1 MGQFKQISKILKFIP
16 NSFTKSEIYNTLNCI
31 PLPIAMVDNH
41 QNIIFTNQQFL
52 NFTGISDLNNTNCK
66 NSFCNDQSCMCHV
79 INDSTDEKSSNKV
92 KRRFIKKDGSIAFI
106 NRITHKLEINNLVCT
121 LIFIFDMTE
130 EEMLKKHQDQIIK
143 EKSIAE
149 LYALKEAKKFE
160 FLFENLGDALYLLN
174 KKGNVV
180 KVNEKTTQYLGYTKD
195 ELLKMNILDINE
207 PKNIL
212 KSKRILKNIKKDKK
226 LLFETT
232 HVTKNGDIK
241 TVEVTSRYIKLN
253 NEDFIFSSVRDIT
266 QRKKMEQDLIFSK
279 EKAQESEKL
288 KYAFL
293 NNISHQVRT
302 PLSGILG
309 MMDLLESNYTD
320 LTLEK
325 RTEYFEI
332 IRKCSDRLLNT
343 IEDVIEVSKLSSG
356 TAEPKSSSF
365 SLKAEIEKVIKE
377 VKEIHIENRNTF
389 YLEMDSSVTMI
400 KTDKAILMRVLKNL
414 MDNAFKFNFNKN
426 LKLTIQNRE
435 ENIFFSMED
444 DGNGIQETY
453 INNIF
458 EPFTQTEFSLN
469 QAINGSGLGLTISKN
484 IVSSLGGDLKVE
496 NLDGKGIK
504 FYFTIPNI
512 LANEFGT
519 GEEKLKNKTILIAED
534 DLVTY
539 LFLKNLLE
547 GEGCF
552 LIHAL
557 NGKEAVEKFE
567 NNKQIDLI
575 IMDINM
581 PIMDG
586 LTATQA
592 IRNTCSEIPILAH
605 SAFVH
610 DQFNDNCL
618 NYGFNDFIEKPVK
631 KKILLEKIIT
641 YTKNKGYAYF

>member
-16 NSFTKSEIYNTLNCI
+16 NSFTKSEIYNILNCI
-31 PLPIAMVDNH
+31 PLPIAMVDNC

-52 NFTGISDLNNTNCK
+52 DFIGISNLNNLSCK
-66 NSFCNDQSCMCHV
+66 NSFCNNLSCICRV
-79 INDSTDEKSSNKV
+79 INDTNDEKPSNKV
-92 KRRFIKKDGSIAFI
+92 KRRFIKNDGSIAFI
-106 NRITHKLEINNLVCT
+106 NRITHQLEINHVACK
-121 LIFIFDMTE
+121 LIFIIDITE
-130 EEMLKKHQDQIIK
+130 EEMLKKHQDLIIK

-174 KKGNVV
+174 KKGGFV
-180 KVNEKTTQYLGYTKD
+180 KVNEKASQYLGYSKE
-195 ELLKMNILDINE
+195 ELLKMNVLDINE

-212 KSKRILKNIKKDKK
+212 KSKRIIKHIKKNKK
-226 LLFETT
+226 LLFETN

-241 TVEVTSRYIKLN
+241 TVEVTARYINLN

-266 QRKKMEQDLIFSK
+266 QRKKMEQDLLFSK

-293 NNISHQVRT
+293 NTISHQVRT

-309 MMDLLESNYTD
+309 IMDILENNYTN

-325 RTEYFEI
+325 RTEFFET
-332 IRKCSDRLLNT
+332 IRNCSDKLLNT

-356 TAEPKSSSF
+356 IAEPKPSSF
-365 SLKAEIEKVIKE
+365 SLKAEIEKLIKE
-377 VKEIHIENRNTF
+377 LKEIHNENNNTF
-389 YLEMDSSVTMI
+389 SLEMDTSVTVI
-400 KTDKAILMRVLKNL
+400 KTDKNILIRVLKNL

-426 LKLTIQNRE
+426 LKLTIQNRDDS
-435 ENIFFSMED
+435 IFFSMED
-444 DGNGIQETY
+444 DGDGIKEKC
-453 INNIF
+453 IGSIF
-458 EPFTQTEFSLN
+458 EPFTQSEFSLN
-469 QAINGSGLGLTISKN
+469 QTINGSGLGLTISKKIIN
-484 IVSSLGGDLKVE
+484 CLGGDLKVE

-504 FYFTIPNI
+504 FYFTIPNM
-512 LANEFGT
+512 LLNELGT
-519 GEEKLKNKTILIAED
+519 SEEKLKNKTILIAED
-534 DLVTY
+534 DLITY

-547 GEGCF
+547 GEGCL
-552 LIHAL
+552 LIHAM

-567 NNKQIDLI
+567 KNKQIDLI

-610 DQFNDNCL
+610 DRFNDNCL
-618 NYGFNDFIEKPVK
+618 EYGFNDFIEKPVK
-631 KKILLEKIIT
+631 KKILLEKITT
-641 YTKNKGYAYF
+641 YTKNKHISYF

>member
-1 MGQFKQISKILKFIP
+1 MSQFKQISKILKFIP
-16 NSFTKSEIYNTLNCI
+16 SSFSKSEIYNILNCI
-31 PLPIAMVDNH
+31 PLPIAMVDND
-41 QNIIFTNQQFL
+41 QDIIFTNQQFL
-52 NFTGISDLNNTNCK
+52 DFVGISNIKNTSCK
-66 NSFCNDQSCMCHV
+66 NSFCSNLSCVCRV
-79 INDSTDEKSSNKV
+79 INDATDEKPSSKA
-92 KRRFIKKDGSIAFI
+92 KRHFTKSDGSMAFI
-106 NRITHKLEINNLVCT
+106 NKITHKLEINNVACK
-121 LIFIFDMTE
+121 LIFIIDITE

-143 EKSIAE
+143 EKSVAE

-174 KKGNVV
+174 KKGDFV
-180 KVNEKTTQYLGYTKD
+180 KVNEKTTQYLGYSKE

-207 PKNIL
+207 PQNIL
-212 KSKRILKNIKKDKK
+212 KSKKIIKNIKKNKK
-226 LLFETT
+226 LLFETN
-232 HVTKNGDIK
+232 HITKNGDIK
-241 TVEVTSRYIKLN
+241 TVEVTSRYINLN
-253 NEDFIFSSVRDIT
+253 NEDLIFSSVRDVT
-266 QRKKMEQDLIFSK
+266 QRKKMEQDLLFSK

-302 PLSGILG
+302 PLNGILG
-309 MMDLLESNYTD
+309 IVDILENNDTNLS
-320 LTLEK
+320 LEK
-325 RTEYFEI
+325 RAEYFEI
-332 IRKCSDRLLNT
+332 IRKCSDKLLNT

-356 TAEPKSSSF
+356 IIEPKTSSF
-365 SLKAEIEKVIKE
+365 SLKTEVEKLIKKI
-377 VKEIHIENRNTF
+377 KEIHNENKNTF
-389 YLEMDSSVTMI
+389 SLEMDTSITII
-400 KTDKAILMRVLKNL
+400 KTDKDILMRVLKNL

-426 LKLTIQNRE
+426 LKLTIQNID

-444 DGNGIQETY
+444 DGDGIRENY
-453 INNIF
+453 ISSIF
-458 EPFTQTEFSLN
+458 EPFTQSDFDLN
-469 QAINGSGLGLTISKN
+469 HVINGSGLGLTMSKK
-484 IVSSLGGDLKVE
+484 IVSCLGGDLKVE
-496 NLDGKGIK
+496 NLNNQGVK

-512 LANEFGT
+512 HVSEFET
-519 GEEKLKNKTILIAED
+519 SEKRLKNKTILIAED
-534 DLVTY
+534 DRVTY

-547 GEGCF
+547 REGCL

-557 NGKEAVEKFE
+557 NGKEAVEKFKE
-567 NNKQIDLI
+567 NTQIDLI

-586 LTATQA
+586 LTATQT

-641 YTKNKGYAYF
+641 YTKNKHIACV

>member
-16 NSFTKSEIYNTLNCI
+16 NSFTKSEIYNILNCI
-31 PLPIAMVDNH
+31 PLPIAMVDNY

-52 NFTGISDLNNTNCK
+52 DFIGISNLNNISCK
-66 NSFCNDQSCMCHV
+66 NSFCNNLSCICRI
-79 INDSTDEKSSNKV
+79 INDTADEKPLSKV
-92 KRRFIKKDGSIAFI
+92 KRRFVKNDGNISFI
-106 NRITHKLEINNLVCT
+106 NRITHKLEINNVECK
-121 LIFIFDMTE
+121 LIFIIDITE
-130 EEMLKKHQDQIIK
+130 EEMLKKHQDLIIK

-174 KKGNVV
+174 KKGGFV
-180 KVNEKTTQYLGYTKD
+180 KVNEKATQYLGYSKE
-195 ELLKMNILDINE
+195 ELLKMNVLDINE

-212 KSKRILKNIKKDKK
+212 KSKKILKNIKKNKK
-226 LLFETT
+226 LLFETN
-232 HVTKNGDIK
+232 HVTKSGEIK
-241 TVEVTSRYIKLN
+241 TVEVTARYIKLN
-253 NEDFIFSSVRDIT
+253 NEDFIFSSVRDVT
-266 QRKKMEQDLIFSK
+266 QRKKMEQDLILSK

-309 MMDLLESNYTD
+309 MMDLLESNYTN

-325 RTEYFEI
+325 RTEYFET
-332 IRKCSDRLLNT
+332 IRKCSDKLLST
-343 IEDVIEVSKLSSG
+343 IEDVLEVSKLSSG
-356 TAEPKSSSF
+356 IAEPKPSSF
-365 SLKAEIEKVIKE
+365 SLKAEIEKLIKD
-377 VKEIHIENRNTF
+377 VKEIYNENNNTF
-389 YLEMDSSVTMI
+389 SLEMDTSITVI
-400 KTDKAILMRVLKNL
+400 KTDKDILIRVLKNL

-426 LKLTIQNRE
+426 LKLTIQNKDDS
-435 ENIFFSMED
+435 IFFSMED
-444 DGNGIQETY
+444 DGNGIKEEC
-453 INNIF
+453 IGSIF
-458 EPFTQTEFSLN
+458 EPFTQSEFSLN
-469 QAINGSGLGLTISKN
+469 KAINGSGLGLTISKKIIN
-484 IVSSLGGDLKVE
+484 CLGGELKVE
-496 NLDGKGIK
+496 NLEGKGIK
-504 FYFTIPNI
+504 FYFSIPNM
-512 LANEFGT
+512 LSNEFCEGN
-519 GEEKLKNKTILIAED
+519 EKLKNKTILIAED
-534 DLVTY
+534 DMVTY

-547 GEGCF
+547 TEGCI

-557 NGKEAVEKFE
+557 NGKQAIEKFE
-567 NNKQIDLI
+567 KNKHIDLI

-586 LTATQA
+586 LAATQV

-631 KKILLEKIIT
+631 KKVLLEKIIT
-641 YTKNKGYAYF
+641 HTKNKGYAYS